1 MLPGFFVAFDFSVDN
16 TIHVGE
22 ILALLGG
29 ARWIF
34 IAGLALRDA
43 VRDLRGDVDA
53 LTDGAHDHENRIRHF
68 EGRPPQPQ
76 RRRSDSA
83 RSARILEDTGA

>member
-1 MLPGFFVAFDFSVDN
+1 MPLLFALDITVDN
-16 TIHVGE
+16 TIRVGE

-34 IAGLALRDA
+34 VAGLALRDA
-43 VRDLRGDVDA
+43 VRDLRGDVD
-53 LTDGAHDHENRIRHF
+53 LLSDGAHDHENRIRHF

-76 RRRSDSA
+76 RRSGDRSH
-83 RSARILEDTGA
+83 RGIIEDTGA